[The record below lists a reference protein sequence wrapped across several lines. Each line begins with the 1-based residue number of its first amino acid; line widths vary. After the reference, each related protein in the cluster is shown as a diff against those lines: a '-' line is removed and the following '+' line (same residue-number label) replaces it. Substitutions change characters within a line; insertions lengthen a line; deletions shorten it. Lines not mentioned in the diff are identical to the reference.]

1 MKLSH
6 NRKSHFSGQCKNFI
20 VKKRV
25 ERAMK
30 SSHNFPL
37 RLYFQF
43 VQDKICLTGVFCM
56 PVSFCGRGK
65 AERFVKAAGGRVA
78 FQCVKVNRF
87 FPGFAAHLNYGSHC
101 PGGNSFFLKFRGD
114 AQNVNHGNFIVSRI
128 HLPRHIVIF
137 LFLTRHD
144 SDRRRNFSVQ
154 LRKKTYF
161 QGLCSRVSSRP
172 TDEARKSSAHKAPC
186 F

>member
-6 NRKSHFSGQCKNFI
+6 DRKSHFFGQCKNFI

-65 AERFVKAAGGRVA
+65 AERFVKAAGGTCCISMRQGEPL
-78 FQCVKVNRF
+78 F
-87 FPGFAAHLNYGSHC
+87 
-101 PGGNSFFLKFRGD
+101 
-114 AQNVNHGNFIVSRI
+114 SRI
-128 HLPRHIVIF
+128 RG
-137 LFLTRHD
+137 
-144 SDRRRNFSVQ
+144 SSQ
-154 LRKKTYF
+154 LRLSLSGRHRQQDSSSTAYRDIPFPDEARQRPPKQFFRPTQKKTYF